1 MKEKEKNIPLILLW
15 ENQRQNV
22 NKRKANFSIE
32 DNVTSPKT
40 TETAYVNKRDVDTDA
55 FTQREKEVSASSE
68 NISKFVTDSRRFRKK
83 SEAKKK
89 VDEYAQG
96 EKKKISYSDVVNRT
110 HVDNINLPDIF

>member
-1 MKEKEKNIPLILLW
+1 MWTKERLIF
-15 ENQRQNV
+15 QQ
-22 NKRKANFSIE
+22 KII
-32 DNVTSPKT
+32 TSPKT

-96 EKKKISYSDVVNRT
+96 EKKKI
-110 HVDNINLPDIF
+110 